1 MFFRK
6 WHLKCE
12 TIATKKKKKQKKQT
26 KKQITKTKKK
36 TTKTLPVISYHSVF
50 LRCLYFVV
58 KAELHIS
65 C

>member
-12 TIATKKKKKQKKQT
+12 TIATKKLKKKKKKKQKK
-26 KKQITKTKKK
+26 KKKKK

>member
-12 TIATKKKKKQKKQT
+12 TIATKKKKTT
-26 KKQITKTKKK
+26 KKQKNKLQKQRKK